1 MATPTPTADMITQLR
16 RMAAEPLTSDTYT
29 QADLS
34 TIIARYPLNDSAG
47 HKPTDTLWTGAW
59 DLNRAAADVWDEK
72 AAAVATGF
80 DFAADGGDYKRSQVF
95 AQYAQSARR
104 YRAMRQTGAL
114 VLVATPAPE
123 AAPGR
128 DEWLGNAAEDDD

>member
-1 MATPTPTADMITQLR
+1 MATPTADMITQLR
-16 RMAAEPLTSDTYT
+16 RMTAEPLTSDTYA

-34 TIIARYPLNDSAG
+34 AIIARYPLNDAAG

-72 AAAVATGF
+72 AAAVAGAF
-80 DFAADGGDYKRSQVF
+80 DFAADGGDYKRSQLY

-114 VLVATPAPE
+114 VLIATPEPA

-128 DEWLGNAAEDDD
+128 DEWLGNAPEDDD